1 LWVSELQLASFR
13 NYPTLQ
19 TKFSAGRNL
28 IYGPNGEGKTN
39 LVEAVGYLSSLS
51 SHRLGNQ
58 KSLIK
63 DGAASSQV
71 SASVKS
77 GDREISV
84 GVEINA
90 GSPNRYFLNGSQR
103 QKASEILGNLAV
115 RRDPA
120 DRRNFLDQTAALL
133 RPRVGQIRLDYER
146 VLKQRNALL
155 KSARGVKNP
164 DLGTLDIWDD
174 KLVELGSQITESRF
188 ELLAAL
194 SPTLQSFYAELSGKA
209 ESIELELVSL
219 SVQDDQSEID
229 RGQIADQLRKNLESG
244 RAQELERGMTLSG
257 PHRDEL
263 IIKKSSLIAR
273 SHASQGEAWSLA
285 LGLKLAV
292 AAQLTDR
299 PGGDPVVVLDD
310 VFAVLDP
317 GRRERL
323 VEFVKDFQQVL
334 VTAADPASTALVERP
349 EIKSAERANRA
360 ARSHLRRDE
369 SPLERPRLLKSS

>member
-1 LWVSELQLASFR
+1 M
-13 NYPTLQ
+13 
-19 TKFSAGRNL
+19 
-28 IYGPNGEGKTN
+28 
-39 LVEAVGYLSSLS
+39 EAVGYLSSLS

-103 QKASEILGNLAV
+103 QKASDILGNLAAV
-115 RRDPA
+115 VFAPEDQDVIRRDPA

-334 VTAADPASTALVERP
+334 VTAADPASTPAL
-349 EIKSAERANRA
+349 SWD
-360 ARSHLRRDE
+360 ARFSVLAGEVSRD
-369 SPLERPRLLKSS
+369 